1 MVIVL
6 TIRTIARGTV
16 GVGHLTH
23 GIGARL
29 GPGDMTRIGTEDGAI
44 HIGRGVLRVR
54 RITTI
59 TAMVL
64 ARLGIPLHPGPTDLT
79 AQPRPAAPRGAVPVR
94 CTTDIRL
101 QAVECLV
108 PAIWGAVVAIVLL
121 RYRRRQ
127 LAPEDTLHRT
137 PVHVLRPDIIAEVLA
152 DAMATAHHPPKA
164 VVAHTL
170 RRAARPHPAV
180 AEAGRIAAVVEA
192 DRMVVVATVVAT
204 VEAEVEAVVVVDKA
218 IGKKPPYLMNN
229 KIEKIHPEHETSHY
243 SGSYRCLGDSYG
255 LRPKL
260 H

>member
-59 TAMVL
+59 TAMVR

-170 RRAARPHPAV
+170 RRAARPHPAAADLMAAA
-180 AEAGRIAAVVEA
+180 AEADRIAAAVEA
-192 DRMVVVATVVAT
+192 DRTVAVATVAVAAVVVA
-204 VEAEVEAVVVVDKA
+204 VDKN
-218 IGKKPPYLMNN
+218 ISN
-229 KIEKIHPEHETSHY
+229 
-243 SGSYRCLGDSYG
+243 CLFI
-255 LRPKL
+255 
-260 H
+260 

>member
-6 TIRTIARGTV
+6 TIRTIARGT
-16 GVGHLTH
+16 VGHLTH

-44 HIGRGVLRVR
+44 HIGRGVLHVR
-54 RITTI
+54 RITII
-59 TAMVL
+59 TAMDPV
-64 ARLGIPLHPGPTDLT
+64 RLGIRLRPGLIDLT
-79 AQPRPAAPRGAVPVR
+79 VRHLPEAPRGAVPVR
-94 CTTDIRL
+94 RTTDIRL

-170 RRAARPHPAV
+170 RRAARPHPAAADLMAAA
-180 AEAGRIAAVVEA
+180 AEAGRTAAGRMVAVAMAAVA
-192 DRMVVVATVVAT
+192 AA
-204 VEAEVEAVVVVDKA
+204 AVVVDKVSNSPLYPA
-218 IGKKPPYLMNN
+218 FI
-229 KIEKIHPEHETSHY
+229 
-243 SGSYRCLGDSYG
+243 
-255 LRPKL
+255 
-260 H
+260 

>member
-29 GPGDMTRIGTEDGAI
+29 GPGVMIRIGMEDGAI
-44 HIGRGVLRVR
+44 PTGHGVLHVR
-54 RITTI
+54 RITII
-59 TAMVL
+59 TAMDPVRHGI
-64 ARLGIPLHPGPTDLT
+64 RLRPGLIDLT
-79 AQPRPAAPRGAVPVR
+79 VRHLPEAPRGAVPVR
-94 CTTDIRL
+94 RTTDIRL

-170 RRAARPHPAV
+170 RRAARPHPAAADLMAAA
-180 AEAGRIAAVVEA
+180 AEAGRTAAGRMVAVAMAAVA
-192 DRMVVVATVVAT
+192 AA
-204 VEAEVEAVVVVDKA
+204 AVVVDKVSNSPLYPA
-218 IGKKPPYLMNN
+218 FI
-229 KIEKIHPEHETSHY
+229 
-243 SGSYRCLGDSYG
+243 
-255 LRPKL
+255 
-260 H
+260 